1 MTLGS
6 SNCSPI
12 VTFKQTS
19 QKYGHQK
26 KAQHIWS
33 ESNIGVM
40 WKEFYDLRN
49 EKNTEKCLL
58 TNHGEENRLPHLVN
72 IVLFLDLEDNYASFW
87 GIL

>member
-1 MTLGS
+1 
-6 SNCSPI
+6 
-12 VTFKQTS
+12 
-19 QKYGHQK
+19 
-26 KAQHIWS
+26 
-33 ESNIGVM
+33 M